1 MLPQPLLSSVCILAH
16 MGARTHSSDRNEPS
30 RRKHSPS
37 ESTNKEAAYIAW
49 LSKTRTPVVVK
60 MVDDEEV
67 SGWIE
72 YFDRNIIRLTR
83 DQDSN
88 LFIYKER
95 VKYLYEDP
103 AHEQVDGRNRT

>member
-1 MLPQPLLSSVCILAH
+1 
-16 MGARTHSSDRNEPS
+16 MGPRKHTSDRNEPS
-30 RRKHSPS
+30 RRRHGPS
-37 ESTNKEAAYIAW
+37 ESTNKEAAYIEW

-83 DQDSN
+83 DEDSN

-103 AHEQVDGRNRT
+103 AHERVAGRNRT

>member
-1 MLPQPLLSSVCILAH
+1 MHTWDLANIH
-16 MGARTHSSDRNEPS
+16 PTETN
-30 RRKHSPS
+30 RRAEDTLRLNPP
-37 ESTNKEAAYIAW
+37 TKEAAYIEW

-83 DQDSN
+83 DEDSN

-103 AHEQVDGRNRT
+103 AHERVAGRNRT